1 MHRLKDSIRW
11 LAVGVVSLTIDTAA
25 VSFFIK
31 AIRFLRTGLSLVS
44 CIKHVIV
51 HHQPHKLFIHS
62 FIHCTTHILH
72 HPFKTVI
79 ALSGMSLNSIF
90 ECGLLCRG
98 RRQVTVSRLGHLHT
112 SISCSVMKFPLSSF
126 RDRSDALSRSR
137 RHCDFSND
145 PAPSSTSSRLGQSR
159 VKKGVDSY

>member
-1 MHRLKDSIRW
+1 MARCRCCVPHYRYRRCFVPHQGDSVPSNRAFSCF
-11 LAVGVVSLTIDTAA
+11 LHQTCYCSSSTSQALH
-25 VSFFIK
+25 SFIHP
-31 AIRFLRTGLSLVS
+31 S
-44 CIKHVIV
+44 
-51 HHQPHKLFIHS
+51 IHS